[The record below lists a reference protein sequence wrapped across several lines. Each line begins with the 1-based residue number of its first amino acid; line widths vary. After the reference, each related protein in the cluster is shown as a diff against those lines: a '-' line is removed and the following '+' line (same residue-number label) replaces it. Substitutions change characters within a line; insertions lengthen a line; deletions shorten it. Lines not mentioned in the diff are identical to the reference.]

1 MYSAPL
7 GFFRSPFLAACLI
20 AVAAAAGAQVPLA
33 DQPVFSAVNVP
44 GNLAL
49 ALSVEY
55 PTAISVAYPVRT
67 YSSGN
72 TYIGYFDPAKCY
84 DYRYTDGVGLDNYFY
99 PVGRTTTHTCS
110 GKWSGNYLNWASM
123 QTIDPFRWAL
133 TGGYRVIDTP
143 SLTVLE
149 KAWGTDQ
156 GNGTN
161 FPDSSVSVSA
171 EVAGATPFA
180 TASAISTRIWKL
192 GNKMRFMTSA
202 TGLPAPDYD
211 ARTATP
217 YSSPLN
223 HQHGTLYEVFIRV
236 K

>member
-1 MYSAPL
+1 MPTSATS
-7 GFFRSPFLAACLI
+7 GSF
-20 AVAAAAGAQVPLA
+20 AAAAAQVPLA

-55 PTAISVAYPVRT
+55 PTAISVAHPDRT

-84 DYRYTDGVGLDNYFY
+84 DYHYTNGVGLDNYFY
-99 PVGRTTTHTCS
+99 PVGRTTTHKCS

-133 TGGYRVIDTP
+133 TGGYRVIDEP

-149 KAWGTDQ
+149 KAWGTEQ
-156 GNGTN
+156 GNTAN
-161 FPDSSVSVSA
+161 FPDSGVSVSA
-171 EVAGATPFA
+171 EVAGATPFS
-180 TASAISTRIWKL
+180 TASGIATRIWSLKL
-192 GNKMRFMTSA
+192 CERGDGFSP
-202 TGLPAPDYD
+202 LPAAPLLLTESLLWEST
-211 ARTATP
+211 RK
-217 YSSPLN
+217 SPLFVSLSWTGDRKN
-223 HQHGTLYEVFIRV
+223 QMGRML
-236 K
+236 